1 MTLFIHILHFKLL
14 SYVHS
19 AFEARPVSII
29 RGIGSL
35 LVFGGF
41 AFGAY
46 VLANGTTQFILE
58 NTHTGLYLYHQFISM
73 MLFVFFV
80 AVNLGN
86 IIVSYSTLYRSN
98 EVQLLLTKPI
108 PFTTIFIL
116 KFLDNFFYSSAT
128 LFLVAF
134 MVLLGYGHYFGH
146 PWYFY
151 AGVMFFVLVPFMFL
165 SACLAAMVLMAIMKL
180 AGKLGF
186 RRVMAGLFTIY
197 FIFIYLF
204 FRASNPIHLVET
216 VNRYYPL
223 VDGYLAQ
230 LTPGFLEYLPNQWV
244 ADFLFYTASG
254 RLLDALPSAL
264 TILGTT
270 AVAFGICVLI
280 ARRFY
285 YRSWLIS
292 LHVQAAGQMPRDPG
306 KVAWIDFRSG
316 PFLSRQLDVLLKKE
330 FFAFFREPSQWIH
343 FIVMIILMALF
354 SFSVGT
360 LNFSARVRDIQFAM
374 YIVLF
379 AFGGFMVSSLALR
392 FSFPMIG
399 LEGKAFWA
407 LRSSPIKMEKIFFV
421 KFLLVLFVVLLMAEF
436 IAVSSN
442 IPFVRMTAARP
453 LLLWFGIFS
462 AGWISIATVSINL
475 GLGGYFADYSEKN
488 PIRAASTQGA
498 TLTFL
503 LSLLYLIALLVI
515 TIVPLSLYFE
525 SLIHFHQFQMS
536 SIIVPGTLLGMVSYL
551 LSAFGIIAG
560 LRSMRRDF

>member
-1 MTLFIHILHFKLL
+1 MSLFLHILQFKLR
-14 SYVHS
+14 SYMHS
-19 AFEARPVSII
+19 AFEARAVSII

-35 LVFGGF
+35 LVFGAF

-46 VLANGTTQFILE
+46 VLAKGTTQFILE
-58 NTHTGLYLYHQFISM
+58 NTRAGLYLYHQFISM
-73 MLFVFFV
+73 ILFVFFI

-86 IIVSYSTLYRSN
+86 VIVSYSTLYRSG

-108 PFTTIFIL
+108 PYTTIFIL

-134 MVLLGYGHYFGH
+134 MVLLGYGNYFGY
-146 PWYFY
+146 PWYFF
-151 AGVMFFVLVPFMFL
+151 AGVMVFILVPFMFL
-165 SACLAAMVLMAIMKL
+165 SACLAVIILMAIMKL
-180 AGKLGF
+180 AGRIGF
-186 RRVMAGLFTIY
+186 RKVMAGLFTLY
-197 FIFIYLF
+197 FILIYVF
-204 FRASNPIHLVET
+204 FKVSNPIHLVET
-216 VNRYYPL
+216 VNRYYPHI
-223 VDGYLAQ
+223 DGYLSQ
-230 LTPGFLEYLPNQWV
+230 LTPGFLQYLPNQWV
-244 ADFLFYTASG
+244 ADFLFHTASG
-254 RLLDALPSAL
+254 KPLEALPHAL
-264 TILGTT
+264 TIII
-270 AVAFGICVLI
+270 AAAFAFGICVLI
-280 ARRFY
+280 AHRFY

-292 LHVQAAGQMPRDPG
+292 LHVQAAGQMPRNPD
-306 KVAWIDFRSG
+306 KVRWIDFRSG
-316 PFLSRQLDVLLKKE
+316 SFLSPQLEALLKKE
-330 FFAFFREPSQWIH
+330 LFAFFREPSQWIH

-360 LNFSARVRDIQFAM
+360 LNFSARVRDIQFLM

-407 LRSSPIKMEKIFFV
+407 LRSSPIKLEKVFYV
-421 KFLLVLFVVLLMAEF
+421 KFTLGLLVVLAMAEF
-436 IAVSSN
+436 IAVASN
-442 IPFVRMTAARP
+442 MPFVRMTAARP

-462 AGWISIATVSINL
+462 AGWISIATVAVNL

-503 LSLLYLIALLVI
+503 LSLLYLVTIVAI
-515 TIVPLSLYFE
+515 TIVPLSFYFE
-525 SLIHFHQFQMS
+525 SLIHFRQFQMN
-536 SIIVPGTLLGMVSYL
+536 SIVIPGTLLGVVSYL
-551 LSAFGIIAG
+551 LSAFGIVAG